1 MSALVLGH
9 RLVAYVAPFQVG
21 GGQIRVRHTGCHSRR
36 RPSFAHAATLPAT
49 THHANP
55 CVRALLETS
64 TRSYPPYST
73 APPARSYD
81 WGGGLSV
88 GASGQA
94 WVKLHADVVFS
105 GSGPDSDGGQRKR
118 PARRRRSPSFWVA
131 RDSSG
136 AGGHGAALVSSYD
149 ANRAR
154 MTRNLCAHDTVTV
167 CA

>member
-9 RLVAYVAPFQVG
+9 RLVAYVAPFQV

-64 TRSYPPYST
+64 TRSYPPYYH

-88 GASGQA
+88 GAAGQA
-94 WVKLHADVVFS
+94 RVKLHADVATAGSVS
-105 GSGPDSDGGQRKR
+105 GQPAVAAPPLSGEL
-118 PARRRRSPSFWVA
+118 
-131 RDSSG
+131 
-136 AGGHGAALVSSYD
+136 GAAQE
-149 ANRAR
+149 RA
-154 MTRNLCAHDTVTV
+154 VTV
-167 CA
+167 QRW